1 MVRKNNPEKTVQP
14 KKTMSPLKHK
24 KREKDSFNF
33 SIKVIFASLREM
45 SLRTKM
51 LIFAVAIGML
61 PAFFIG
67 VLAYRLVGQAMTKE
81 ITNTKQDTAKLL
93 ADNINSFLYINY
105 GDIQRTSQQVILGNS
120 QIQQAPNRQDIEA
133 KLKDYISNT
142 GKNFESITI
151 LDINGNVVADSKG
164 QEISNQKSQEYFQV
178 VLKTNKPY
186 LSQNISQNSS
196 STKPENS
203 SIYLAAPVKD
213 SNTANTVY
221 VVRAVMP
228 IQALEKALAI
238 FQINEDEYTIVNSS
252 GKIIFS
258 QKRYQ
263 WGKSFAEVF
272 PEWTQLPAKN
282 QITSQILFEKNKN
295 NQKLVTYVPLPTI
308 EGLPDT
314 QWRLILSTNI
324 DIAFATQRQLLLAF
338 QIGTI
343 ATALVVGGIAAILA
357 NRLVRPILATTT
369 VVKKLGRGSLD
380 TRIAIAGS
388 DELAVLGSNI
398 NQMANQLQNLLRE
411 QTAEAEQLKLLTNIL
426 HSLRQSSN
434 SEELFN
440 ITVQQARL
448 ALTADRV
455 VIYQFNT
462 CTGGKVI
469 AESVVTGFPVTL
481 ENLTHDACIP
491 PNLIE
496 AYTKGR
502 VLIINNVLEANFSA
516 EHLKLMERLQVKA
529 NLVVPIIKNDQLF
542 GFLIAHHCRNPH
554 TWQPYE
560 ASFLRQLAI
569 QVGLTLE
576 RVSLLEVTQ
585 TLKDTA
591 ISLSKANSSEDIYN
605 LAVQNL
611 LQALKV
617 DRAIFYKI
625 DEDFSGNIIAE
636 SVVPGWPCCLGTQI
650 NDPCLADNVKKHSQG
665 GVIAINDIYQA
676 DLSDCYIQQLERFA
690 VKANLVAPILL
701 GEKLLGLL
709 IADQCSQPRFWQQS
723 EISLFEQFARIVSLS
738 LERANLLEQA
748 QKGQA
753 IAETVSQQQRLQK
766 EQLESQLLKL
776 IDDVR
781 EASQGNLTVRA
792 EVSSGEIGTIAEF
805 LNYILENL
813 QEIIIQVK
821 QTASQVD
828 VAIASNFAA
837 MDQLAV
843 ESLKQ
848 TKEISRT
855 LKAVDQMQN
864 SIIDV
869 SKTAEQAAEVARNA
883 YQIAETGGSAIDFTV
898 ENIMVLRETINE
910 TSKQVKRLGESSQKI
925 SRVVALINEIAMK
938 INLLAI
944 NTKIEAAHAGEEVQ
958 GFVAIAQEV
967 GILAAHSSAATTE
980 IEEIVANIQLET
992 SQVVKAMELGT
1003 TQVMEGTRLVQNTK
1017 QNLNHILDV
1026 CRQID
1031 QLVHSISVATISQV
1045 QTSTQVSALM
1055 KEIAKISEITS
1066 NSSRQAST
1074 LLQQTMEIS
1083 QQLQERVRAF
1093 KVTPDVN

>member
-1 MVRKNNPEKTVQP
+1 
-14 KKTMSPLKHK
+14 MSPLKHK
-24 KREKDSFNF
+24 KREKYSFNF

-51 LIFAVAIGML
+51 LIFAIAIGML

-67 VLAYRLVGQAMTKE
+67 VLAYRLVGQATTKE
-81 ITNTKQDTAKLL
+81 ITNTKQDRAKLL
-93 ADNINSFLYINY
+93 ADNINSFLSRNY
-105 GDIQRTSQQVILGNS
+105 GDIQRIAQEVILGNS
-120 QIQQAPNRQDIEA
+120 QSQQVPNRQELEA

-142 GKNFESITI
+142 GKIFESITL

-164 QEISNQKSQEYFQV
+164 QEISNQQNQEYFKV

-186 LSQNISQNSS
+186 LSQNSS
-196 STKPENS
+196 STKLENS
-203 SIYLAAPVKD
+203 SIYLAAPVKN
-213 SNTANTVY
+213 SSTANTVY

-238 FQINEDEYTIVNSS
+238 FQINEDEYTIVDSS

-263 WGKSFAEVF
+263 WGKNFAEVF
-272 PEWTQLPAKN
+272 PEWEKLQAKN
-282 QITSQILFEKNKN
+282 QIKSQILFEKNKN
-295 NQKLVTYVPLPTI
+295 NQKLVTSVPLSKI

-343 ATALVVGGIAAILA
+343 ATALVVGVIAAIVA

-369 VVKKLGRGSLD
+369 VVKKLGTGSLD

-426 HSLRQSSN
+426 HSLRQSSS

-455 VIYQFNT
+455 VIYQFNP

-481 ENLTHDACIP
+481 ENAIHDACIP

-502 VLIINNVLEANFSA
+502 VLIINNILEENFSA

-560 ASFLRQLAI
+560 VSFLRQLAI

-650 NDPCLADNVKKHSQG
+650 NDPCLVDDVEKHSQG

-709 IADQCSQPRFWQQS
+709 IAHQCSQPRFWQQS

-776 IDDVR
+776 IDEVQ

-855 LKAVDQMQN
+855 LKAVDQMQH

-883 YQIAETGGSAIDFTV
+883 YQIAETGGSAMDLTV

-910 TSKQVKRLGESSQKI
+910 TGKQVKRLGESSQKI

-1017 QNLNHILDV
+1017 HNLNHILDV

-1045 QTSTQVSALM
+1045 QTSTEVSTLM
-1055 KEIAKISEITS
+1055 EEIAKISEMTS

-1083 QQLQERVRAF
+1083 QQLQERVRTF
-1093 KVTPDVN
+1093 DILQV

>member
-1 MVRKNNPEKTVQP
+1 
-14 KKTMSPLKHK
+14 MSPLKHK
-24 KREKDSFNF
+24 KREKDYFNF
-33 SIKVIFASLREM
+33 SIRVIFSSIREM

-61 PAFFIG
+61 PTLVLG
-67 VLAYRLVGQAMTKE
+67 VLAYTLVSQATTKE

-105 GDIQRTSQQVILGNS
+105 GDIQRFFQQSFLENP
-120 QIQQAPNRQDIEA
+120 QIQQAPNRQVIEE
-133 KLKDYISNT
+133 KLKKYISNA
-142 GKNFESITI
+142 GSNFENITI
-151 LDINGNVVADSKG
+151 LDVNGNLIADSKG
-164 QEISNQKSQEYFQV
+164 QEISNQKNQEYFQEI
-178 VLKTNKPY
+178 LKTNKPY
-186 LSQNISQNSS
+186 LSQNLIKNSS
-196 STKPENS
+196 STKPESS
-203 SIYLAAPVKD
+203 SIYLAAPIKD
-213 SNTANTVY
+213 STSKTVY
-221 VVRAVMP
+221 VVLAVMP
-228 IQALEKALAI
+228 IQALEKTLAI
-238 FQINEDEYTIVNSS
+238 FQINEDEYTIVDSS

-258 QKRYQ
+258 QKRYL
-263 WGKSFAEVF
+263 WGKNFAEVF
-272 PEWTQLPAKN
+272 PEWEQLQAKN
-282 QITSQILFEKNKN
+282 QVTSQILFEKNNN
-295 NQKLVTYVPLPTI
+295 NQKLVTYVPLSQI

-324 DIAFATQRQLLLAF
+324 DIAFATQRQLFLAF

-343 ATALVVGGIAAILA
+343 ATALLVGGIAAILA

-369 VVKKLGRGSLD
+369 AVKK
-380 TRIAIAGS
+380 
-388 DELAVLGSNI
+388 
-398 NQMANQLQNLLRE
+398 
-411 QTAEAEQLKLLTNIL
+411 
-426 HSLRQSSN
+426 
-434 SEELFN
+434 
-440 ITVQQARL
+440 
-448 ALTADRV
+448 
-455 VIYQFNT
+455 
-462 CTGGKVI
+462 
-469 AESVVTGFPVTL
+469 
-481 ENLTHDACIP
+481 
-491 PNLIE
+491 
-496 AYTKGR
+496 
-502 VLIINNVLEANFSA
+502 
-516 EHLKLMERLQVKA
+516 
-529 NLVVPIIKNDQLF
+529 F

-554 TWQPYE
+554 NWQPYE
-560 ASFLRQLAI
+560 VSFLRQLAI

-585 TLKDTA
+585 ILKDTA
-591 ISLSKANSSEDIYN
+591 ISLSKANSSGEIYN
-605 LAVQNL
+605 LAVQNIR
-611 LQALKV
+611 QALQV
-617 DRAIFYKI
+617 DRAIFYII
-625 DEDFSGNIIAE
+625 DEDFSGSIIAE
-636 SVVPGWPCCLGTQI
+636 SVVAGWPCCLGTQVD
-650 NDPCLADNVKKHSQG
+650 DPCLVDYVEKHWQA

-676 DLSDCYIQQLERFA
+676 NLSDCYIQQLERFA

-701 GEKLLGLL
+701 GDKLLGLL
-709 IADQCSQPRFWQQS
+709 ITHQCSQPRFWQQS
-723 EISLFEQFARIVSLS
+723 EISLFEQFVRIVSLS

-748 QKGQA
+748 QKGRT

-766 EQLESQLLKL
+766 EQLELQLLQL
-776 IDDVR
+776 IDQVR

-821 QTASQVD
+821 QAASQVD
-828 VAIASNFAA
+828 VAIASNFEA

-843 ESLKQ
+843 ASLKQ
-848 TKEISRT
+848 TKEINRT
-855 LKAVDQMQN
+855 LEAVDQMQH

-869 SKTAEQAAEVARNA
+869 ARTAEQAAEVARNA
-883 YQIAETGGSAIDFTV
+883 YQIAETGGSAMDLTV
-898 ENIMVLRETINE
+898 ENIIVLRETIDE
-910 TSKQVKRLGESSQKI
+910 TGKQVKRLGESSQKI

-967 GILAAHSSAATTE
+967 GMLAAHSSAATAE

-1031 QLVHSISVATISQV
+1031 QLVNAISAATISQV
-1045 QTSTQVSALM
+1045 QTSTEVSALM
-1055 KEIAKISEITS
+1055 EEIAKISQITS

-1083 QQLQERVRAF
+1083 QQLQARVRTF
-1093 KVTPDVN
+1093 KVS